1 MLAKQQA
8 SVIIEA
14 ILSAHAHR
22 ASLLPSYETAI
33 TSLKTSEDTKTFK
46 KSKKDLDTA
55 FVGDTE
61 KISARVKDL
70 QATDPEAGAK
80 VSTYCNSFA
89 FA

>member
-22 ASLLPSYETAI
+22 TSLLPSYDSAI
-33 TSLKTSEDTKTFK
+33 TSLKTSEDTKAFK

-55 FVGDTE
+55 FVGDTD
-61 KISARVKDL
+61 KIAAQVKVL
-70 QATDPEAGAK
+70 QAADPEAGSK
-80 VSTYCNSFA
+80 VSAECTMK
-89 FA
+89 